1 MKIYVQRLNN
11 NAKLPVR
18 AYPTD
23 SGADI
28 FYCGEEKVLLPSHTT
43 KVFPTGIA
51 VKLLKHPNPEMT
63 YELQVRSKSGL
74 AAKHNLF
81 VLNSPGTVDNSYTGE
96 IKVILHNSSENNIE
110 IQPNQ
115 KIAQLVMCEVC
126 LPEFEEIEDIENLG
140 KSERG
145 QNGFGSTGH

>member
-1 MKIYVQRLNN
+1 MRIYFKRLNK
-11 NAKLPVR
+11 NAQLPVR
-18 AYPTD
+18 AHFTD
-23 SGADI
+23 SGADV
-28 FYCGEEKVLLPSHTT
+28 FYCGEEAVLLPSNRT

-51 VKLLKHPNPEMT
+51 VKLPEHPFPHMT

-96 IKVILHNSSENNIE
+96 IKVILHNASENNTE

-126 LPEFEEIEDIENLG
+126 LPLFAEVENIEDSGE
-140 KSERG
+140 SERG
-145 QNGFGSTGH
+145 ENGFGSTGY